1 MSVEPSWTL
10 ITVAY
15 NSAPELRRWWDGV
28 DLGGCRWIVVDN
40 ASTDDSVATARSMGA
55 EVIALDRNVGF
66 AAANNVAL
74 AAATSEWVA
83 FVNPDIA
90 VNVTTLPRL
99 ALLAARHEAIVAPQ
113 LVDPDGSVQ
122 ANGRGL
128 PFLVDKLAHRGVTL
142 PGADV
147 SQYLP
152 DTSGRATY
160 VAWVMGAA
168 VCARRETF
176 RRIGG
181 WDERYFLYYEDHEL
195 GLTAWEHGIP
205 VLVDGTVS
213 WTHEWK
219 RATTRW
225 EWAPWKR
232 EIRGAMTFFRR
243 HPELLGRRRRIT
255 AQAWADRVGGL
266 PSPGGDR

>member
-1 MSVEPSWTL
+1 MPAEPGWTL
-10 ITVAY
+10 VTVTY
-15 NSAPELRRWWDGV
+15 DSAPELRRWWAGLRLD
-28 DLGGCRWIVVDN
+28 GCRWIVVDN
-40 ASTDDSVATARSMGA
+40 ASSDDSVATARSLGA
-55 EVIALDRNVGF
+55 DVIALDRNVGF
-66 AAANNVAL
+66 SAANNVAL

-83 FVNPDIA
+83 FVNPDVA
-90 VNVTTLPRL
+90 VDVTSLPRL
-99 ALLAARHEAIVAPQ
+99 AQLAARHTAIVAPQ

-128 PFLVDKLAHRGVTL
+128 PFLADKLAHRGVRL

-147 SQYLP
+147 TQYLP

-176 RRIGG
+176 LRIGG

-243 HPELLGRRRRIT
+243 HPELLGPRRRTT

-266 PSPGGDR
+266 ASPGGDR